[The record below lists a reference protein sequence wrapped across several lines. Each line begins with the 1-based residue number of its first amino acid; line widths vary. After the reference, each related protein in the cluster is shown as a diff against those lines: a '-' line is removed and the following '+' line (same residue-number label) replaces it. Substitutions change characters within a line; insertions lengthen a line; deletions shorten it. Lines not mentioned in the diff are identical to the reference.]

1 MINSKIL
8 RYISRKDS
16 VVLIS
21 LKIFLSGFNMLVSLM
36 IQIGLES
43 IYGRKNNYL
52 FFILTGLIIG
62 SVIYSLCY
70 YQNSV
75 LLEKTKKKIME
86 KISLELM
93 ESYLKSE
100 GNGKI
105 HSGEILNLIN
115 EDTEIIGDYLLYGL
129 FPMFDLI
136 LMIAFGFGYMLSISL
151 KITLFYILI
160 SIIFFT
166 AARKVYLK
174 AAFYRETYEKK
185 DDMHNRFYEEIQR
198 NIPIIKVYS
207 LIKFILSKHWM
218 FYEEKIKDYKI

>member
-43 IYGRKNNYL
+43 IYGKKNNYL

-105 HSGEILNLIN
+105 HSG
-115 EDTEIIGDYLLYGL
+115 
-129 FPMFDLI
+129 
-136 LMIAFGFGYMLSISL
+136 
-151 KITLFYILI
+151 
-160 SIIFFT
+160 
-166 AARKVYLK
+166 V
-174 AAFYRETYEKK
+174 
-185 DDMHNRFYEEIQR
+185 
-198 NIPIIKVYS
+198 
-207 LIKFILSKHWM
+207 
-218 FYEEKIKDYKI
+218 

>member
-16 VVLIS
+16 TVLIF

-62 SVIYSLCY
+62 SVVYSLCY
-70 YQNSV
+70 YQNSI

-100 GNGKI
+100 GNSKPGSLGFVQTILDKI
-105 HSGEILNLIN
+105 
-115 EDTEIIGDYLLYGL
+115 
-129 FPMFDLI
+129 
-136 LMIAFGFGYMLSISL
+136 L
-151 KITLFYILI
+151 KF
-160 SIIFFT
+160 S
-166 AARKVYLK
+166 
-174 AAFYRETYEKK
+174 EKK
-185 DDMHNRFYEEIQR
+185 
-198 NIPIIKVYS
+198 YS
-207 LIKFILSKHWM
+207 ILALN
-218 FYEEKIKDYKI
+218 Y